1 MYNTQEL
8 ELKILEFWN
17 KNKIFQK
24 LVAKNQGKKHWS
36 FIDGP
41 ITANNSMGVHH
52 AWGRTYKDVY
62 QRFKAMQGYNQR
74 FQNGFDCQGL
84 WVEVE
89 VEKELG
95 LNSKKEIEEYG
106 LEKFSNKCRERVDK
120 YSKMQTEQ
128 SIRLGQ
134 WNHWD
139 KSYYTLD
146 DNNIEHIWYFL
157 KKCYDKGWLSK
168 DTNVMPWCYRCGT
181 SLSQHELYDSYK
193 ELSHLSVYLKFPIKG
208 REKEY
213 LLVWTTTP
221 WTLTSN
227 VAVAVNPNL
236 EYVKV
241 KQGDCVY
248 YLSQGTV
255 SSLAGDYIIL
265 ENFAGEKLIG
275 LEYDA
280 PFKDLEVGK
289 NVSHSVIG
297 WELVSEEE
305 GTGLVHIAP
314 GCGAEDHELGKKEN
328 LPEISPLD
336 EAGNY
341 VSGFGWLTGKNV
353 ANISKEIIEDLN
365 KRNFVYKTKDYV
377 HRYPTCWRCG
387 TELVFR
393 LVNEWFISV
402 DEIRPLMLEA
412 NKKVKWEPEHVGK
425 LMDDWL
431 NNMGSWVI
439 SRKRYW
445 GLPLPIWQCENNH
458 IEIIG
463 TKKELLKKAI
473 SGKTKLKELHRP
485 WVDNVKIKCSECGK
499 EMTRIKEVGDA
510 WLDAGIVPFSTLN
523 YLDDKE
529 YWKKWYPAELVIEMR
544 EQVRL
549 WFYSLMFMSI
559 TLENKAPYKKV
570 FSFEKVNDET
580 GRPMHKSWGNAI
592 WFDDAV
598 KNMGADVMRWI
609 YVKQDPKFNLNFGY
623 KGSEKTKQT
632 ISMLFNLVSYLE
644 ISMQN
649 HKITKPTKF
658 EIEDK
663 WILSKLNNLIKDVT
677 QDLDSLNPNIAAKRI
692 EDFFVTTFSRT
703 YIQYIRNRAQSTQG
717 KNQDVALY
725 VLYNINLA
733 IMKLLAPFLPFI
745 TEHLYQKTFKDH
757 EKTESIHLIDWPTY
771 NQKLINNELEKNFEV
786 VEKIIQAILFG
797 RDKAKLGV
805 RWPLSEVIVASDK
818 KEISDSLNLLGD
830 LIKKQTNI
838 KKISIGKEQ
847 STWIEVDASDYG
859 KVYLNTEMNEELER
873 EGYSRELIRK
883 VQDLR
888 KKVGLKKENRIELII
903 NTNYDLKPY
912 IDEIKNVTGSTKLG
926 FEKHDRTYQHSS
938 IEKIKEKEF
947 EILFNVL

>member
-8 ELKILEFWN
+8 ELQILEFWN
-17 KNKIFQK
+17 KKKIFQK
-24 LVAKNQGKKHWS
+24 LVTKNQGKKHWS

-62 QRFKAMQGYNQR
+62 QRFKSMQGYDQR

-89 VEKELG
+89 VEKDLG
-95 LNSKKEIEEYG
+95 LNSKKEIEAYG
-106 LEKFSNKCRERVDK
+106 LEKFSKKCRERVDK
-120 YSKMQTEQ
+120 YSKLQTEQ

-139 KSYYTLD
+139 NSYYTFD
-146 DNNIEHIWYFL
+146 DKNIEHIWYFL
-157 KKCYDKGWLSK
+157 KKCYEKGWLSK

-193 ELSHLSVYLKFPIKG
+193 ELSHVSVYLKFPIKG

-241 KQGDCVY
+241 KQGDSIY
-248 YLSQGTV
+248 YLSQGTIA
-255 SSLAGDYIIL
+255 SLIGDYIIL
-265 ENFAGEKLIG
+265 ENLTGDKLIG
-275 LEYDA
+275 LEYYA
-280 PFKDLEVGK
+280 PFKDLEAEK
-289 NVSHSVIG
+289 NVNHSVIG
-297 WELVSEEE
+297 WDLVSEEE

-341 VSGFGWLTGKNV
+341 VQGFGWLTGKNV
-353 ANISKEIIEDLN
+353 AHISKEIIDDLN
-365 KRNFVYKTKDYV
+365 KRNFLYKTKDYL

-458 IEIIG
+458 IQIIG

-485 WVDNVKIKCSECGK
+485 WVDEIKIKCSECGK

-523 YLDDKE
+523 YLEDKE

-549 WFYSLMFMSI
+549 WFYSLMFMSV
-559 TLENKAPYKKV
+559 TLEDKAPYKKV
-570 FSFEKVNDET
+570 FSYEKVHDET
-580 GRPMHKSWGNAI
+580 GKPMHKSWGNAI

-598 KNMGADVMRWI
+598 KNMGADVMRWM
-609 YVKQDPKFNLNFGY
+609 YSKQDPKFNLNFGY

-632 ISMLFNLVSYLE
+632 LSMLFNLVSYLE
-644 ISMQN
+644 ISMQDR
-649 HKITKPTKF
+649 KITKPTKF

-677 QDLDSLNPNIAAKRI
+677 KDLDSLNPNIAAKRI

-703 YIQYIRNRAQSTQG
+703 YIQYIRNRAQSNQG

-725 VLYNINLA
+725 VLYTVNLTL
-733 IMKLLAPFLPFI
+733 MKLLAPFLPFL

-757 EKTESIHLIDWPTY
+757 EKIESIHLVDWPAH
-771 NQKLINNELEKNFEV
+771 NQKLIDNGLEKNFEV
-786 VEKIIQAILFG
+786 IEKIIQAILFG

-805 RWPLSEVIVASDK
+805 RWPLSEVIVVSDK
-818 KEISDSLNLLGD
+818 KEIGDSLNLLSD

-838 KKISIGKEQ
+838 KNISIGKEQ
-847 STWIEVDASDYG
+847 SKWVEVDAGDYG
-859 KVYLNTEMNEELER
+859 KIYLNTEMNDELER
-873 EGYSRELIRK
+873 EGYSREIIRK

-903 NTNYDLKPY
+903 NTNYDLKNY
-912 IDEIKNVTGSTKLG
+912 VEEIKNVTGSTKIG
-926 FEKHDRTYQHSS
+926 FEKHDRVYQHSS
-938 IEKIKEKEF
+938 IEKIKDKEF